1 MASPAQLA
9 ANRANAQ
16 KSTGPRSAEGKS
28 VSRLNALRHTL
39 DAKDLIL
46 PGEDPAAYRS
56 LAEDYYQEF
65 QPASPSELFHVETM
79 LRADWQKRR
88 LQRVES
94 DLFRTL
100 LSEAEGESLAA
111 AFLSAS
117 PAAKLLARIQRQI
130 AAFER
135 TWNRARTELLRQRRN
150 AGDAEKPLPAP
161 ARSKPAAPK
170 LASFPQSASPGLT
183 HAPNPVEEKPREST
197 ISRK

>member
-1 MASPAQLA
+1 MLSPANHLPIDA
-9 ANRANAQ
+9 A
-16 KSTGPRSAEGKS
+16 SI
-28 VSRLNALRHTL
+28 V
-39 DAKDLIL
+39 I
-46 PGEDPAAYRS
+46 PGEDPAAYRA
-56 LAEDYYQEF
+56 LAADYHREF
-65 QPASPSELFHVETM
+65 RPDSPSELFHVETM

-88 LQRVES
+88 LANVEA
-94 DLFRTL
+94 DLYRTL
-100 LSEAEGESLAA
+100 LAEAPGASLAA
-111 AFLSAS
+111 ALLGES

-150 AGDAEKPLPAP
+150 AGDAEKPVPAP

>member
-1 MASPAQLA
+1 MASLSQIA

-79 LRADWQKRR
+79 VRADWQKCR
-88 LQRVES
+88 LLRVEA
-94 DLFRTL
+94 DLYRKL
-100 LSEAEGESLAA
+100 LAEQPYGFSIADALLAT
-111 AFLSAS
+111 S

-135 TWNRARTELLRQRRN
+135 SWHRANTELRRARHLAQPAPEPIP
-150 AGDAEKPLPAP
+150 EPAP
-161 ARSKPAAPK
+161 APVK
-170 LASFPQSASPGLT
+170 LASFPQTPITAPSAPTPSIPST
-183 HAPNPVEEKPREST
+183 STSSTPPKP
-197 ISRK
+197 